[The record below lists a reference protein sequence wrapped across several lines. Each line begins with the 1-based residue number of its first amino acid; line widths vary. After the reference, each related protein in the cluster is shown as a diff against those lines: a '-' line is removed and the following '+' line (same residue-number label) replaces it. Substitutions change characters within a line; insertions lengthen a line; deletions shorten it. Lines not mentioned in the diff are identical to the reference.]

1 MLKVESDRGMEVFRL
16 YQPMIG
22 AMDDVLAGYSGAGL
36 DLIAGFLRRS
46 SEAGERAN
54 DQLAQE

>member
-1 MLKVESDRGMEVFRL
+1 MEVFRL

-22 AMDDVLAGYSGAGL
+22 AMDDVLAGYTEAEL

-46 SEAGERAN
+46 TEAGERAN
-54 DQLAQE
+54 DELGQE

>member
-1 MLKVESDRGMEVFRL
+1 MLKVESARGVGVFRL
-16 YQPMIG
+16 DQPMIG
-22 AMDDVLAGYSGAGL
+22 AMDDVLAGYSEAELERAGL
-36 DLIAGFLRRS
+36 LRRS